1 MKPIYFPF
9 TYVSDSVAQA
19 LAACF
24 GQFIVYQPLSGKIPG
39 PMQPWVDKGIM
50 DVRVPVDKD
59 QKELETVVKNYL
71 SWANLHFE
79 GSGSKPA
86 FLKAWKDTIPF
97 FSSSSSS
104 RVIADIKEQAHGNL
118 IAKAPD
124 PVLSARIFLYFAQE
138 FDRQNNEV
146 ALDLRHYLQKE
157 AELIRELK
165 MEDDDATAAFRQ
177 EEIQMPDD
185 TADYMV
191 SDRLQAWTRILLK
204 DKDVSSIFITHIP
217 DVLEELLEKTPTAEK
232 LLYFESIPIGTVAT
246 DTPASWQT
254 KIISYISDMVE
265 NKLNKTS
272 DWQDDL
278 PEFPA
283 AESTTSLSVYL
294 VPDQGPRDFF
304 SRCARIEPPE
314 DNVHHCGNG
323 SKNTLIGLIE

>member
-24 GQFIVYQPLSGKIPG
+24 GKFTVYQPLPGKIPG
-39 PMQPWVDKGIM
+39 PMQSWVDKGIM

-59 QKELETVVKNYL
+59 QKELETIVKNYL

-86 FLKAWKDTIPF
+86 FLRAWKDTIPF

-157 AELIRELK
+157 EELIRELK
-165 MEDDDATAAFRQ
+165 MEDDDTTAAFRQ

-185 TADYMV
+185 TSDYMV

-217 DVLEELLEKTPTAEK
+217 AVLEELLEKTPTAEK
-232 LLYFESIPIGTVAT
+232 LLYFESIPTGTATT

-254 KIISYISDMVE
+254 KIISYLSDIVE
-265 NKLNKTS
+265 NKLNGTS
-272 DWQDDL
+272 GWKNDR

-294 VPDQGPRDFF
+294 VPDQMPRDFF
-304 SRCARIEPPE
+304 SRCAGIEPPE
-314 DNVHHCGNG
+314 CNAHRCGNG
-323 SKNTLIGLIE
+323 SKNTLIGLIG